1 MFALIDINSAF
12 VSCEMVFRPDLINK
26 AVVVL
31 SSNDG
36 NIIARNKL
44 AKKLGLKMGDP
55 YFKLKHFLKQNDVA
69 VFSSNYTLYHSF
81 SQRFYSLIESVS
93 PQTEIYSV
101 DEVFSLVDKIDS
113 VMSFE
118 DYGRNLR
125 ALILKHTGLT
135 VGIGIAP
142 TKTLAK
148 ACNHHAKKWDVF
160 NGVVALDSAERIRR
174 MLMKTEIEDV
184 WGVGR
189 RLSKKLI
196 IMGIKT
202 AYDLAQADTK
212 MIRKNFGVVLERTV
226 RELRGEV
233 CFRLEENPPTK
244 QQIVVSRS
252 FGQRVTAL
260 DDMQRAVCGYAVRA
274 AAKLRT
280 EKQYARVISV
290 FIKSSP
296 FALNEIPYS
305 NIATIK
311 LTNASQDTRDV
322 VEAAQR
328 ALSMIWRD
336 GIRYAK
342 AGVMLGDFSGKEIQ
356 FNLFDEQPPKPNS
369 EKLMKVLD
377 HLNAVSGNHLFFA
390 GEGIENSFAM
400 RRELLSPCYTTN
412 WNDIPK
418 AKVL

>member
-12 VSCEMVFRPDLINK
+12 ASCETVFRPDLINR

-44 AKKLGLKMGDP
+44 AKSLGLKMGDP
-55 YFKLKHFLKQNDVA
+55 YFKLKSFLKHHNVA

-125 ALILKHTGLT
+125 SMILKHTGLT

-160 NGVVALDSAERIRR
+160 NGVVALDDPERIRR
-174 MLMKTEIEDV
+174 MLMKTEVEDV

-189 RLSKKLI
+189 RLSKKLT

-202 AYDLAQADTK
+202 ALDLAQADTR
-212 MIRKNFGVVLERTV
+212 MIRQNFGVVLERTV

-260 DDMQRAVCGYAVRA
+260 DEMQRAVCGYAVRA

-280 EKQYARVISV
+280 EKQFARVISV

-296 FALNEIPYS
+296 FALNETPYS
-305 NIATIK
+305 NISTIK
-311 LTNASQDTRDV
+311 LTTASQDTRDV

-328 ALSMIWRD
+328 ALCMIWRD

-342 AGVMLGDFSGKEIQ
+342 AGVMLGDFSGKESQ
-356 FNLFDEQPPKPNS
+356 FNLFDEQPPKPHS
-369 EKLMKVLD
+369 EQLMQVLD
-377 HLNAVSGNHLFFA
+377 HLNSVSGNHLF
-390 GEGIENSFAM
+390 
-400 RRELLSPCYTTN
+400 LSL
-412 WNDIPK
+412 IHI
-418 AKVL
+418 

>member
-12 VSCEMVFRPDLINK
+12 ASCETVFRPDLYNK
-26 AVVVL
+26 PVVVL

-44 AKKLGLKMGDP
+44 AKSLGIKMGDP
-55 YFKLKHFLKQNDVA
+55 YFKLKGFLKKNNVA

-81 SQRFYSLIESVS
+81 SQRFYNLIESVS
-93 PQTEIYSV
+93 PKTEIYSV
-101 DEVFSLVDKIDS
+101 DEVFSQIDNIDN
-113 VMSFE
+113 VITFDIFGKE
-118 DYGRNLR
+118 LR
-125 ALILKHTGLT
+125 ELILRHTGLT

-148 ACNHHAKKWDVF
+148 VCNHHAKKWDIF
-160 NGVVALDSAERIRR
+160 GGVVALNNPERIRR
-174 MLMKTEIEDV
+174 MLLKTDVEDV

-189 RLSKKLI
+189 RLTKKLAL
-196 IMGIKT
+196 MGIKT
-202 AYDLAQADTK
+202 AYDLAQSDTRL
-212 MIRKNFGVVLERTV
+212 IRKSFGVVLERTV

-233 CFRLEENPPTK
+233 CFRLEENPPVK

-252 FGQRVTAL
+252 FGSRVTAF
-260 DDMQRAVCGYAVRA
+260 DEMQRAVCGYAVRA
-274 AAKLRT
+274 AAKLRS
-280 EKQYARVISV
+280 EKQYARIISV

-296 FALNEIPYS
+296 FAVNEPPYS

-311 LTNASQDTRDV
+311 LTTATQDTRDII
-322 VEAAQR
+322 EASQR
-328 ALSMIWRD
+328 ALSRIWRD

-342 AGVMLGDFSGKEIQ
+342 AGVMLDDFSGKETQ
-356 FNLFDEQPPKPNS
+356 FNLFDEYRPKPKS
-369 EKLMKVLD
+369 EQLMRVLD
-377 HLNAVSGNHLFFA
+377 QLNACDGNHLFFA
-390 GEGIENSFAM
+390 GEGIDNTFTM
-400 RRELLSPCYTTN
+400 RRELLSPYYTTN